1 MSDIVTISVS
11 MPAEMQRLIVE
22 RVKAR
27 FFGNISEYFRHL
39 VRQDLEKPAGAGST
53 PMPTEAAAPDERQQI
68 TGAAPVGKDALP
80 PVRRVGKGVSRT
92 DEISDAEVE
101 RLRSQYPVAKIE
113 KLHAEA
119 SPRSAEQKRL
129 ARLLRVLR
137 GEGTPKERF
146 AWWDPMDLAF
156 FDLLHF
162 NLNLGGE
169 PDDTGGAPVRVPR
182 PPKPGSGSARAR
194 RRIRDED
201 R

>member
-39 VRQDLEKPAGAGST
+39 VRQDLEKPSGAGSA
-53 PMPTEAAAPDERQQI
+53 PMPTEEDARQQT
-68 TGAAPVGKDALP
+68 TGAAPIGRDVLP
-80 PVRRVGKGVSRT
+80 PLRRVGKGVSRT

-113 KLHAEA
+113 KLHATA
-119 SPRSAEQKRL
+119 TPRSADQKRL
-129 ARLLRVLR
+129 ARLLKVLR
-137 GEGTPKERF
+137 GEGTPKQRF
-146 AWWDPMDLAF
+146 EWWDPMDLAF

-169 PDDTGGAPVRVPR
+169 PGDTGGAPVRVPR
-182 PPKPGSGSARAR
+182 QPKPGSGSARAR
-194 RRIRDED
+194 PRIRDED